1 MSVQISLWRKI
12 GKLEPNLLHQP
23 FEKKAMNI
31 TAADWSQVSTLV
43 SEATEWNFENQTP
56 ARLFTNRPWFTCVAQ
71 LVALV
76 LMANPVR
83 STCFYTCLSA
93 GAWMQKRSTR
103 TYKESWNLPSSGPT
117 FEQSF
122 REQTYFF
129 LILQSTSCHPYLRLY
144 ANWTQSSFPWLSGC
158 WPHHC

>member
-1 MSVQISLWRKI
+1 MSVKISLWRKI

-76 LMANPVR
+76 LMANPAR
-83 STCFYTCLSA
+83 STSFYACFSA
-93 GAWMQKRSTR
+93 GAWKRKVIRILSIMFSQMVR
-103 TYKESWNLPSSGPT
+103 I
-117 FEQSF
+117 QSF
-122 REQTYFF
+122 LDLSDGSTKWF
-129 LILQSTSCHPYLRLY
+129 LKNPDKEKSKTWDLLISH
-144 ANWTQSSFPWLSGC
+144 FPT
-158 WPHHC
+158 